1 MQVVPFNPQGS
12 KLNAEFKV
20 NETTYHVYMLPDCNG
35 SPLPLQT
42 LQLEVHGMLT
52 YMCMYVYIL
61 AYIT

>member
-1 MQVVPFNPQGS
+1 MQEVPFIPQGS
-12 KLNAEFKV
+12 ELDAEFKV
-20 NETTYHVYMLPDCNG
+20 NETTYHFHMLPDCNG

-52 YMCMYVYIL
+52 YICMYVYML